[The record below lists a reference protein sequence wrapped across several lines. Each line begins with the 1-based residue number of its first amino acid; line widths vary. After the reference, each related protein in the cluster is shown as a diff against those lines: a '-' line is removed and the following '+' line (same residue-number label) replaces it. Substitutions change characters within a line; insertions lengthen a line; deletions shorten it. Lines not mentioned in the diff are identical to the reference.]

1 MDVNLSVEAID
12 STASSGTIPDLDSD
26 TSEEQDEQA
35 TKRHSEGLDVS
46 SSARSNNLEL
56 PKTLEL
62 IRFIINCLY
71 KMPIRR
77 PAALERITERIS
89 TQFAPYQQYDAQFV
103 RDLHPELDPTI
114 AARLGRLVS
123 LRRQILAYQEKHNQ
137 KLQPERA
144 QNGLSSR
151 PMVDVNPGTEA
162 VVYTIPPSEQA
173 SGISRPSKAT
183 THQSPSDRPDLQ
195 KFDYPPSIASS
206 HHSRASSYAI
216 NSIGLPV
223 PPIPNNVDGT
233 PLTNFLCPYC
243 NIIQYIKSER
253 SWKKHV
259 LHDLQP
265 YVCTFSGCSL
275 QDHFFPSRNSWYLH
289 ETQEHRCVWHCNVE
303 GHGIYKT
310 QKLFMDHMS
319 QSHGTKLSWEQMAN
333 LAPMFRRSD
342 RSSSGKCNLC
352 FRKSKSL
359 CDHVARHL
367 ERIALFA
374 LPRLSIN
381 EADSRSSQ
389 NQQSLEAL
397 LSDDGSRSASAKHQS
412 SDEDSGL
419 ESTSQASEPDT
430 GPTLDLFIDGEKLPE
445 VSDYPVPDSEHI
457 DWGVITTKSPQAHE
471 YDTRSDASPESL
483 LGRYFPDTVSQVPG
497 VRFTEKDI
505 REIAALLE
513 LCARDAWS
521 HIPRIYTV
529 LRMIGQL
536 DAIEKFMEEEI
547 TDIWFPF
554 AQVDLQR
561 VFAGEPAQLRFLG
574 VQELVYNNNQVSGML
589 GVMGAKGE
597 HCHLSDESES
607 HLKPVRVLDDVWTVV
622 FENLPSMRTQSE
634 YMRASVPRGK
644 KYGSRKHGM
653 NMFAREIYI
662 LEVVTSDHPHFVDFV
677 GSKRTCEQ
685 S

>member
-1 MDVNLSVEAID
+1 MAVDLDVDDVD
-12 STASSGTIPDLDSD
+12 SATGSGTISDPDSD
-26 TSEEQDEQA
+26 TSEEEEEKA
-35 TKRHSEGLDVS
+35 NKRHSEDLDGS
-46 SSARSNNLEL
+46 SSVGRNRLEL

-62 IRFIINCLY
+62 MRFIINCLY

-89 TQFAPYQQYDAQFV
+89 AQFAPYQQYDAQFV
-103 RDLHPELDPTI
+103 QDLHPDLDSTI

-123 LRRQILAYQEKHNQ
+123 LRRQILAYQERHNQ
-137 KLQPERA
+137 KLQPEPT
-144 QNGLSSR
+144 QQGLSSR
-151 PMVDVNPGTEA
+151 LIVDALPEAEA
-162 VVYTIPPSEQA
+162 VVYTVPPSEQA

-183 THQSPSDRPDLQ
+183 THQSPPDRPDLQ

-223 PPIPNNVDGT
+223 PPIPKDVDGT

-259 LHDLQP
+259 LRDLQP

-275 QDHFFPSRNSWYLH
+275 QDHFFPSRNAWFLH
-289 ETQEHRCVWHCNVE
+289 ETQDHRCVWHCNIE

-310 QKLFMDHMS
+310 QELFMDHML

-333 LAPMFRRSD
+333 LAPLFRRSD

-374 LPRLSIN
+374 LPRLSDN
-381 EADSRSSQ
+381 EADSKSSQ

-419 ESTSQASEPDT
+419 ESTGQASEPDT
-430 GPTLDLFIDGEKLPE
+430 GPTPDLFEHGEKL
-445 VSDYPVPDSEHI
+445 SDGPDNPVPDSQ
-457 DWGVITTKSPQAHE
+457 DVYWGIITTKLSRAQKD
-471 YDTRSDASPESL
+471 DTAPDASPESL
-483 LGRYFPDTVSQVPG
+483 LDRLFPDTMSQTEG
-497 VRFTEKDI
+497 VRFTEKDM
-505 REIAALLE
+505 REIATLLQR
-513 LCARDAWS
+513 CSRDAWS

-529 LRMIGQL
+529 LRVIGKL
-536 DAIEKFMEEEI
+536 DAINKFIEEEI

-554 AQVDLQR
+554 APVDLQT
-561 VFAGEPAQLRFLG
+561 VLAGKPAQLRFLG
-574 VQELVYNNNQVSGML
+574 VQQLVYNNTPVFDLVDS
-589 GVMGAKGE
+589 MGAKAE
-597 HCHLSDESES
+597 HCHLSDESETQ
-607 HLKPVRVLDDVWTVV
+607 LKPVRALNDVWTVIAKHV
-622 FENLPSMRTQSE
+622 PSTTPQAE
-634 YMRASVPRGK
+634 YMRASEPRGK
-644 KYGSRKHGM
+644 DLRSRKFTM
-653 NMFAREIYI
+653 KRFATEIYV
-662 LEVVTSDHPHFVDFV
+662 LKVVTLAHRHFVDFL
-677 GSKRTCEQ
+677 GSKITLEQ

>member
-1 MDVNLSVEAID
+1 MDVNLSFEAID
-12 STASSGTIPDLDSD
+12 PTASSGTISDLDSD
-26 TSEEQDEQA
+26 TSEDQDEKA
-35 TKRHSEGLDVS
+35 TKRHSEGSDVS
-46 SSARSNNLEL
+46 SSARNNNLEL

-137 KLQPERA
+137 NLQPERA
-144 QNGLSSR
+144 QDGLSSR
-151 PMVDVNPGTEA
+151 PIVDVNPGIEA
-162 VVYTIPPSEQA
+162 VFYTMPPSEQA

-206 HHSRASSYAI
+206 HHSRASSYAM
-216 NSIGLPV
+216 NSIGLPI
-223 PPIPNNVDGT
+223 PPMPKDVDGT

-275 QDHFFPSRNSWYLH
+275 EDHFFPSRNAWYLH

-310 QKLFMDHMS
+310 QELFMDHML
-319 QSHGTKLSWEQMAN
+319 QSHATKLSREQMAN

-342 RSSSGKCNLC
+342 RSSAGKCNLC

-374 LPRLSIN
+374 LPRLSDDD
-381 EADSRSSQ
+381 ADWKSSQ

-397 LSDDGSRSASAKHQS
+397 LSDDGSRSASAKHRS
-412 SDEDSGL
+412 SDENSAF
-419 ESTSQASEPDT
+419 ESISQAS
-430 GPTLDLFIDGEKLPE
+430 GPHAEAAPALFEDGEQLSG
-445 VSDYPVPDSEHI
+445 VSDDPVPDSEDV
-457 DWGVITTKSPQAHE
+457 DWGVITTKFSQAQKD
-471 YDTRSDASPESL
+471 DTAPDASLESL
-483 LGRYFPDTVSQVPG
+483 LNRFFPDTMS
-497 VRFTEKDI
+497 RFTEKDI
-505 REIAALLE
+505 REIAALLQR
-513 LCARDAWS
+513 CSRDAWS
-521 HIPRIYTV
+521 YIPRIYSV
-529 LRMIGQL
+529 LRMTGQL
-536 DAIEKFMEEEI
+536 DAIERFIEEGI

-554 AQVDLQR
+554 TSQDLRELLIVGIPLVDFIEVQSAVFNSGALNVLDLERSQAEHYHYGKETDIPLDVVRNLCDGLSATIDHVTSTITHKDYVRKRFKTQGLTFESKKEFMSGFVSEIHIMRRMSHSHHHIVDL
-561 VFAGEPAQLRFLG
+561 
-574 VQELVYNNNQVSGML
+574 
-589 GVMGAKGE
+589 
-597 HCHLSDESES
+597 
-607 HLKPVRVLDDVWTVV
+607 
-622 FENLPSMRTQSE
+622 
-634 YMRASVPRGK
+634 
-644 KYGSRKHGM
+644 
-653 NMFAREIYI
+653 
-662 LEVVTSDHPHFVDFV
+662 V
-677 GSKRTCEQ
+677 GSKRIYPR